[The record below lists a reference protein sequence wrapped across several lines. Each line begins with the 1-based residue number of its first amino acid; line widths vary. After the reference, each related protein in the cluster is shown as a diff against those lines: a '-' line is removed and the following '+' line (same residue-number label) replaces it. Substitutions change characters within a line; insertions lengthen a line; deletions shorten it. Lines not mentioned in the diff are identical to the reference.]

1 MFRCKFKGSY
11 IQAVTGAGTG
21 APHLTIPGVFPELWQ
36 YMVEPGCLAELPLP
50 GLGAGAAAGEWLCW
64 KVGREQGPP
73 GQAGRLPHWVL
84 PDLLVPEMREFQ
96 AMVWEGS
103 RWSSVPVPAGL
114 RISHW

>member
-1 MFRCKFKGSY
+1 MHAC
-11 IQAVTGAGTG
+11 AGAGAG
-21 APHLTIPGVFPELWQ
+21 ADAGASHLTIPGVLPELWQ

-64 KVGREQGPP
+64 QVGRQEGPP
-73 GQAGRLPHWVL
+73 GQAVRLPHWVI

-103 RWSSVPVPAGL
+103 RCSSVPVPAGL